1 MESEKNPPPVEVKG
15 LTRSFGRQRVL
26 DHLDLTVTHEETL
39 AILGR
44 SGVGKSVFLK
54 LLIGLQKPDSV
65 TIRIHGEDIAKVD
78 IDRLNKVRKSIGFL
92 FQQAALYDSLTVE
105 ENVAFP
111 LRRHTWLSAVER
123 RERVRDLLAKVG
135 MENDFRKMPAEISGG
150 IQKRVGLA
158 RALALDPAIVL
169 FDEPTTGLDP
179 ITAGEIG
186 DLILQMKS
194 ERNITSIVVTH
205 DIHGAKSFADRM
217 VMIHEGAILIGGTF
231 EDLQRS
237 PNKFVSRF
245 LQQAA

>member
-26 DHLDLTVTHEETL
+26 DHLDLTVTHAETL

-111 LRRHTWLSAVER
+111 LRRHTWLSSVER